1 VSQINDALKNA
12 RKHQRDSTAK
22 GPPLTP
28 VRPIAARPHSHWPL
42 GIVIVLLLI
51 AACVVIAFALNHRPA
66 PAIAKN
72 DVSTD
77 PSPHAAVA
85 AVSVPAPLPAPAAN
99 VATSAPPV
107 PAPVSSS
114 AVLPAVVIPAAP
126 KLQGI
131 FYDPVHP
138 TAIVSGKTVHPGDVI
153 DGLRVKSISA
163 TTLVLVG
170 TDKKETALTMAR

>member
-1 VSQINDALKNA
+1 MSQINDALKNA
-12 RKHQRDSTAK
+12 RKHQRDSTTK

-51 AACVVIAFALNHRPA
+51 AACIVIAFALNHRPA

-72 DVSTD
+72 DVSD
-77 PSPHAAVA
+77 PSPHAALA
-85 AVSVPAPLPAPAAN
+85 AVSVPAPLPVPAAN

-107 PAPVSSS
+107 SAPVPSS
-114 AVLPAVVIPAAP
+114 AVVPAVVVPAAP

-170 TDKKETALTMAR
+170 ADKKETALTMVR